1 MGILSF
7 ITNKNRSGA
16 MAPDS
21 GHKNKRFVITLAV
34 ITPESGWGRQFSG
47 YSETPFW
54 AGKSVLHKNV
64 YQAA

>member
-1 MGILSF
+1 
-7 ITNKNRSGA
+7 

-21 GHKNKRFVITLAV
+21 GHKNKRFVITLAVITLAV

-54 AGKSVLHKNV
+54 AGKSVLHKNM